1 MSFLIIILLLS
12 TISLTH
18 GKVFTNCELV
28 KELSKYVPKD
38 EVYFHLCVTARNTS
52 RQTDGFYG
60 IYMINTCGAEK
71 KGSACSLSCDKFIDE
86 NITDDIG
93 CAKEIFKLYSPNKAA
108 IIKRKCEAEKK
119 IVEDCLKIHNKPIFT
134 PKEPSGDYD
143 DEDDDEEVSGDDENG
158 SGEGSGYSMRG
169 ASSFSDDEDFYED
182 KMDAGLT
189 DFLGSNFPSNLTT
202 TPFPSTALENDSSI
216 YFSNEKASSRTPLNK
231 SLNKSDSSPREN
243 DQIKFCETSC
253 FSEPLTIII
262 MTLFGFILMITIVF
276 LTKCI
281 KNHI

>member
-1 MSFLIIILLLS
+1 MSFSIIILLLS

-28 KELSKYVPKD
+28 KELLKHVPKD

-52 RQTDGFYG
+52 RQIDGFYG

-71 KGSACSLSCDKFIDE
+71 KGSACSISCDKFLDE

-93 CAKEIFKLYSPNKAA
+93 CAKEIFKSYRQNKAA

-158 SGEGSGYSMRG
+158 SGYSMRG

-182 KMDAGLT
+182 KMDSGLT

-202 TPFPSTALENDSSI
+202 TPSPSNALENDSSI
-216 YFSNEKASSRTPLNK
+216 YFSNNKTSSRTPLNK
-231 SLNKSDSSPREN
+231 SDSSLREN
-243 DQIKFCETSC
+243 NQIKFCDTSC

-262 MTLFGFILMITIVF
+262 ITLFGFILMITIVF